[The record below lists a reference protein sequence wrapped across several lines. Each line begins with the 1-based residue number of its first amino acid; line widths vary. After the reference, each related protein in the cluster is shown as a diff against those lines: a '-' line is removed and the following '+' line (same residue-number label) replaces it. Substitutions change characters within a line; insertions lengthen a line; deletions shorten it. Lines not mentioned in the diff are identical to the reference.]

1 MLIRDCVAAA
11 GIIAPMTMTCQRF
24 SGFLIRVYRASS
36 LRLSEEIADRVRCC
50 CSSRRWYSRV
60 VDLADS
66 SQKRAFSERF
76 ASFAR
81 LIKDIFDR
89 FFRFFLFT
97 LLSSARSIASH
108 VILRARYF
116 LWIIFRMLSF
126 ACMRNIYGTP
136 RVTHA
141 CMHIYADIIWNA
153 KLGTRSFQ

>member
-1 MLIRDCVAAA
+1 MNADPR
-11 GIIAPMTMTCQRF
+11 
-24 SGFLIRVYRASS
+24 
-36 LRLSEEIADRVRCC
+36 LRRCC
-50 CSSRRWYSRV
+50 RNHSADDDDVSKVQRIFDKSLSRELSSTLRRNSRPSPDVVASSRRWYSRV

-66 SQKRAFSERF
+66 SQKHAFSERF

-97 LLSSARSIASH
+97 LLSPARSITSH

-126 ACMRNIYGTP
+126 ACIYGTP